1 MRCASV
7 PDGRGPGWCA
17 GRWRCPASSR
27 GPLRD
32 VIDALERS
40 SLRIPQNQ
48 LPDGIGDVACLGG
61 LAESEPGHLLVHDGD
76 VPQRGRGLHP
86 AVVLQPLLHP
96 AVVEALRRLVQHLQD
111 GLAGPDLEEAGA
123 PFCGTP
129 VPLTILAHV
138 APPGLPFCLRDEFPR
153 GDGAQDQATL
163 HVRPEDMLHLHR
175 IVLLPVVLTHHAVDV
190 VRTIPSS
197 PSPRLGRMSGPSA
210 PVRHPGAE
218 GSRPISLIMS
228 LM

>member
-17 GRWRCPASSR
+17 GKWRCPASSR

-32 VIDALERS
+32 VIDALERR

-96 AVVEALRRLVQHLQD
+96 AVVEALRRLVQHQLQD
-111 GLAGPDLEEAGA
+111 GLADPDLEEAGA
-123 PFCGTP
+123 PSPGPP
-129 VPLTILAHV
+129 VPLTVLAHV
-138 APPGLPFCLRDEFPR
+138 APPSLPFCLRDEFPR
-153 GDGAQDQATL
+153 GGSGPGHTPCAP
-163 HVRPEDMLHLHR
+163 RR
-175 IVLLPVVLTHHAVDV
+175 HA
-190 VRTIPSS
+190 SS
-197 PSPRLGRMSGPSA
+197 PPDSSSSGPY
-210 PVRHPGAE
+210 PPRCGRCP
-218 GSRPISLIMS
+218 P
-228 LM
+228 